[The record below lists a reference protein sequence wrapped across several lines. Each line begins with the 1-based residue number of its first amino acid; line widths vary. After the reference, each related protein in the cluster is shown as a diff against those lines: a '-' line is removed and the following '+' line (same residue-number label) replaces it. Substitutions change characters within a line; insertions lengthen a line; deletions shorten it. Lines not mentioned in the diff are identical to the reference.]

1 MLELDLSRVAMQLE
15 DYGYQHQFIR
25 RAVDVGLKYEG
36 VADLLRLWEA
46 ETVDIERF
54 LILNDISDM
63 VKEVEKHKETK
74 DE

>member
-36 VADLLRLWEA
+36 VADLLRLWES
-46 ETVDIERF
+46 ETVDSERY
-54 LILNDISDM
+54 LIICDILDM
-63 VKEVEKHKETK
+63 VKQVEKYGSTK